1 MGPISMMSR
10 TRRERGFVS
19 HLVMFVVVA
28 ALTGTLVAGLAIPF
42 AGVIGLTT
50 RSVTDAFQNMNGE
63 LEEPPLPE
71 RSRLLAADGSL
82 IATFYE
88 RNRVQVKLDQIA
100 PVMQRAILA
109 IEDARFYH
117 HGPLDAQGTVRAFVR
132 NQQGGGVSQ
141 GGSSI
146 TQQYVKLVLFENAK
160 TAHEQE
166 QVIEDSYGRKLQE
179 LRYAVELEKRMTKD
193 EILERYLNIVYFGD
207 GAYGVQAAAKHY
219 FNTSAPK
226 LTLKQAAMLAG
237 LVRDPNGLDARQNP
251 DAVFGR
257 RNLVLSRMVHEG
269 MISEKVGAR
278 TVKSGLGLRM
288 TQSASGCYTSP
299 YPFFCD
305 YAEQVLLADPAL
317 GRTREDRQRLI
328 DRGGLTIRT
337 TLDPKAQKAA
347 DKAVLETAFTT
358 DSAVAALSMVEPGT
372 GEVKAMA
379 QSRKFGKGK
388 GRTFVNFNVPKRYN
402 GGIGFSPGSTYKTM
416 VMAAAI
422 RQGIP
427 LSATFPSPP
436 RTTIRDAVRTCPEGK
451 PGVVRTPWDVRNS
464 TEAGPVSNMLSGTA
478 RSVNTFYANLE
489 VKTGICEPADIATK
503 LGATR
508 GNGKPLEQY
517 KPFVLGSNE
526 VAPVSMAEAYAS
538 FAARGVHCRAIPV
551 KYVLDRD
558 RNPIRIRG
566 PECAQAIPKEVANT
580 VNYVL
585 RQVVDGGDP
594 GRTGQRM
601 SMKDEGRQVA
611 GKTGTDE
618 GRRAVW
624 FLGHTTNLAAAAVV
638 ADNHKK
644 IRTLL
649 GQSIHGE
656 TVTENTVWGG
666 TLAGPIWL
674 ASMKGALAGKK
685 SPNFVEPSPR
695 MIQGL
700 PAQVP
705 SVIGKWQREATPILK
720 AAGFSLVVNG
730 EVPSNLPKGMIAVQ
744 TPGAN
749 TQAPMGSAITV
760 QLSNGKPPPKPKPT
774 PGPRPPKPPDPPGPL
789 PPPPPPR
796 D

>member
-50 RSVTDAFQNMNGE
+50 RSVTDAFQNMNGD

-288 TQSASGCYTSP
+288 TQTASGCYTSP

-427 LSATFPSPP
+427 LSATFPSPHAHHDQRRRTDMP
-436 RTTIRDAVRTCPEGK
+436 RGQAGCCPHAVGC
-451 PGVVRTPWDVRNS
+451 
-464 TEAGPVSNMLSGTA
+464 A
-478 RSVNTFYANLE
+478 
-489 VKTGICEPADIATK
+489 
-503 LGATR
+503 
-508 GNGKPLEQY
+508 Q
-517 KPFVLGSNE
+517 
-526 VAPVSMAEAYAS
+526 
-538 FAARGVHCRAIPV
+538 
-551 KYVLDRD
+551 LDRS
-558 RNPIRIRG
+558 RASQQHAQRHG
-566 PECAQAIPKEVANT
+566 PLGEH
-580 VNYVL
+580 VL
-585 RQVVDGGDP
+585 RQPRGEDRHLRACRHRDQARRHPRRRQAVGAVQAVRARQQR
-594 GRTGQRM
+594 GRTGV
-601 SMKDEGRQVA
+601 DGRGVCVLRRPRSPLPGHPGQV
-611 GKTGTDE
+611 
-618 GRRAVW
+618 R
-624 FLGHTTNLAAAAVV
+624 
-638 ADNHKK
+638 
-644 IRTLL
+644 
-649 GQSIHGE
+649 
-656 TVTENTVWGG
+656 
-666 TLAGPIWL
+666 
-674 ASMKGALAGKK
+674 
-685 SPNFVEPSPR
+685 
-695 MIQGL
+695 
-700 PAQVP
+700 
-705 SVIGKWQREATPILK
+705 
-720 AAGFSLVVNG
+720 
-730 EVPSNLPKGMIAVQ
+730 
-744 TPGAN
+744 
-749 TQAPMGSAITV
+749 
-760 QLSNGKPPPKPKPT
+760 
-774 PGPRPPKPPDPPGPL
+774 PGPRPQPDQD
-789 PPPPPPR
+789 PR
-796 D
+796 T